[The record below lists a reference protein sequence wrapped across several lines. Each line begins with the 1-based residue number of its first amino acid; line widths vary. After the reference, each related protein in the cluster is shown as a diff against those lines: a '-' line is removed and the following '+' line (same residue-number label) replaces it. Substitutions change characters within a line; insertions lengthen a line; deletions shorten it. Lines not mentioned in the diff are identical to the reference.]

1 MAVVKTAS
9 PTAKP
14 SAATDSARKT
24 VPSSS
29 ARKPLT
35 APPRLP
41 RRSVRARTH
50 RTTPSRRGRRPRA
63 RRRSQAAR
71 RARRDTRTAPDGS
84 SRRVREPPGGDG
96 GPHLAFHG
104 LAEQPGIDRARAE
117 VALGDAVARPEVEQ
131 DEVRL
136 RADGDAWLVKTV
148 RACRAAGH
156 SLQHGLERYDAWL
169 DEPRVQ
175 RCEGG
180 LEHGHA
186 EGGRLERHVLLVP
199 RVRRVIG
206 GNRRDRPVL

>member
-1 MAVVKTAS
+1 MAVVKTAP
-9 PTAKP
+9 PTANP
-14 SAATDSARKT
+14 SAATDSPRKT

-29 ARKPLT
+29 ARKPVT

-41 RRSVRARTH
+41 RGRCFVARLPPPASSPTRRSRPVSRRGRAGAVRLRSRRRRSVRARTH

-71 RARRDTRTAPDGS
+71 RACRDTRTAPDGS

-117 VALGDAVARPEVEQ
+117 IAFGDAVARLEVEQ

-136 RADGDAWLVKTV
+136 RADCYAWLVKAV

-156 SLQHGLERYDAWL
+156 SLQHGLER
-169 DEPRVQ
+169 
-175 RCEGG
+175 
-180 LEHGHA
+180 
-186 EGGRLERHVLLVP
+186 
-199 RVRRVIG
+199 
-206 GNRRDRPVL
+206 